1 MSNFHTAGVRVRYG
15 ILGSTLVSGAS
26 VGPRQVRTVLAVLLS
41 SPNQPVTTE
50 MLAAELWRG
59 PAPGSSGAVLQGRIS
74 TLRKLLCPELPARS
88 PRQLIRTR
96 QGCYT
101 LMLDDAEL
109 DATEFLR
116 LTEAGRK
123 AAAQGDL
130 PQASRHLRAGLAL
143 WRGKALQDTGRG
155 PLLSG
160 YAGVLEQHK
169 LAALE
174 QRFEIDIALGD
185 LTGAISGLTE
195 QLTHDPAQENF
206 AALLIEAL
214 VAAGRG
220 AAARDVFE
228 NTRIALD
235 AVGVLPG
242 TRLEQAAGR
251 LLPEPPA
258 VPLAHGGERTRTG
271 QGTAGYGGGAACPA
285 QVPAQLP
292 DFTGRGELLERI
304 RGELTGR
311 GPRLVVL
318 SGPGGIG
325 KSTLAIRSAHLLRR
339 EFGDGQVVADLAT
352 EPGQPSEVLRRFL
365 LAIGEAEETIPHG
378 FVERQQLWRSRTA
391 DATVLV
397 LLDDARDE
405 GQVRALLP
413 AGEECGVLVTSRR
426 RMLGLA
432 GAKTIPVAAFA
443 EQDAWQLLSGIAGR
457 ERVVAEPEAARKL
470 LRMCAG
476 LPLAV
481 RIVGAKLAAR
491 PHETLVE
498 LADRIGAGRSRLAEM
513 RAGDLDV
520 RATIE
525 LSYAECAERTR
536 QAFRLLGT
544 VRLPAVSRAAV
555 ATLLGVDRATGAEV
569 AESLVEAQL
578 LQVAGR
584 DAFGEL
590 RYQLHDL
597 IAEFAE
603 EKSRTEDSEQ
613 VRDAALSAM
622 ITHYL
627 EAVNAGCGRRDPAR
641 WCMAEA
647 DNVLVAVYAALER
660 GWWERAW
667 QLADAFAEL
676 ATVRPGSASAR
687 NVTVLAV
694 WAGRCSGDPRAE
706 ARSLRRLGELHWQ
719 QMKVGSAMRYLSAAA
734 QRYRDLGDQVEL
746 ARTLV
751 AESDVLA
758 ETGRVREART
768 RLGTAI
774 EVAQAAG
781 DDRTQAAALDEL
793 GGVHSDAGEF
803 AAAERCFAEALRL
816 SSGVGDE
823 RARVSVLKRL
833 ADVLRRAGHYDR
845 AVTLLDEALAMAR
858 AAGDA
863 HWEAHAL
870 RSLGEVQRFQGDT
883 GKARTSLVRSLELF
897 TEHGHRHAVAYSL
910 RSLGDLQA
918 QVREHE
924 QSAESLNRCK
934 SMFEALGDRRG
945 QAYTLRSLGGL
956 YVRTG
961 RWREAERS
969 LRAALAIFDDLSM
982 PWYSQDA
989 ARALARTRSWSS
1001 AS

>member
-1 MSNFHTAGVRVRYG
+1 M
-15 ILGSTLVSGAS
+15 
-26 VGPRQVRTVLAVLLS
+26 LAVLLS
-41 SPNQPVTTE
+41 SPNEPVTTE

-74 TLRKLLCPELPARS
+74 TLRKLLCPDLPARS
-88 PRQLIRTR
+88 PQQLIRTR

-101 LMLDDAEL
+101 LMLEDAEL

-116 LTEAGRK
+116 FTEAGKK

-130 PQASRHLRAGLAL
+130 PEASRCLRAGLAL

-160 YAGVLEQHK
+160 YAGLLEQHR

-220 AAARDVFE
+220 AAARDVFDS
-228 NTRIALD
+228 TRIALD
-235 AVGVLPG
+235 AVGVSPG

-251 LLPEPPA
+251 LRPEPPA
-258 VPLAHGGERTRTG
+258 VPSSYLLERTGPGHGGTG
-271 QGTAGYGGGAACPA
+271 HNGGIACPA
-285 QVPAQLP
+285 QVPAQIP

-318 SGPGGIG
+318 SGPGGVG

-365 LAIGEAEETIPHG
+365 LSIGEAEETIPHG

-391 DATVLV
+391 DAAVLV

-432 GAKTIPVAAFA
+432 GATTIPVDAFA
-443 EQDAWQLLSGIAGR
+443 ETEAWQLLGGIAGQ
-457 ERVVAEPEAARKL
+457 ERVVAEPDAARKL
-470 LRMCAG
+470 LGMCAG

-491 PHETLVE
+491 PHETLAE
-498 LADRIGAGRSRLAEM
+498 LTDRIGAGRSRLTEM

-525 LSYAECAERTR
+525 LSYVECSGQAR
-536 QAFRLLGT
+536 QAFRLLGA
-544 VRLPAVSRAAV
+544 VRLPYVSRAAV
-555 ATLLGVDRATGAEV
+555 ATLLGVDRGTGANV
-569 AESLVEAQL
+569 AESLVEAQM

-584 DAFGEL
+584 DTFGEL

-603 EKSRTEDSEQ
+603 EKARTEDSEQ
-613 VRDAALSAM
+613 ARDAALAAM
-622 ITHYL
+622 IAYYL
-627 EAVNAGCGRRDPAR
+627 EAVDEGCGRRDPAR
-641 WCMAEA
+641 WCVAEA
-647 DNVLVAVYAALER
+647 DNVLVVVDAALQR
-660 GWWERAW
+660 GWWSRAW
-667 QLADAFAEL
+667 ELADAFAEL

-694 WAGRCSGDPRAE
+694 WAGRRSGDPRAE

-719 QMKVGSAMRYLSAAA
+719 QMKVGSAMRYLAAAA

-758 ETGRVREART
+758 ETGRVSEART
-768 RLGTAI
+768 RLSTAI
-774 EVAQAAG
+774 EVAEAAG
-781 DDRTQAAALDEL
+781 DNRTQAAALDEL

-803 AAAERCFAEALRL
+803 GAAERCFTKALRL
-816 SSGVGDE
+816 SSEVGDE
-823 RARVSVLKRL
+823 RATVSVLKRL

-845 AVTLLDEALAMAR
+845 ATALLGEALTRAR

-863 HWEAHAL
+863 HWEAHVL

-883 GKARTSLVRSLELF
+883 GTARASLVRSLELF

-910 RSLGDLQA
+910 RSLGDLYA
-918 QVREHE
+918 QVRDYE
-924 QSAESLNRCK
+924 QAAESLQRCQA
-934 SMFEALGDRRG
+934 MFEALGDRRG
-945 QAYTLRSLGGL
+945 QAYIMRSLGGL

-969 LRAALAIFDDLSM
+969 LRTALAIFDELSM